1 MDFEAIGIKIIR
13 GEERIDVCELPDV
26 FTDVPAEEY
35 ELLAP
40 LSAHAFVVEDMRKM
54 IYLEPETYQD
64 ATEETWHS
72 YFFSENT
79 DGFFAG
85 AHMDFNIIVPFSQKA
100 EEGLWKQ
107 SKLEKVKQYILRQL
121 ED

>member
-1 MDFEAIGIKIIR
+1 MDFDAIGIQIIR
-13 GEERIDVCELPDV
+13 GDERIDVAPLPDV
-26 FTDVPAEEY
+26 FTNIPAEEY

-40 LSAHAFVVEDMRKM
+40 LSAKAFVIEDSRKM
-54 IYLEPETYQD
+54 IYLEPETYTNATKEVWD
-64 ATEETWHS
+64 A

-85 AHMDFNIIVPFSQKA
+85 AHMDFNIIVPFSWKA

-107 SKLEKVKQYILRQL
+107 SKLEKVKEYILRQL
-121 ED
+121 